1 VKATRNTGLQPA
13 LALILRSSGKSGL
26 EAGAPGARLP
36 AKGPDGPAF
45 QGGGRVSDIIL
56 HHYPESLFSE
66 KARAMLN
73 AKGLSWRSVIIPM
86 IMPRPD
92 TIPLTGGYRRTP
104 VMQVGADV
112 YCDTA
117 MIAAYLD
124 DKGEGPT
131 FYPAGSRVAAQTL
144 ARWIDTD
151 LFWGGV
157 TIRFQPQ
164 NMAGFL
170 ADTKA
175 ASAFAADRAAFS
187 QGSTTRRIPLEEA
200 LPRHQTF
207 LAELEAQLSDG
218 RAYLFGPDWSIA
230 DFSTYHVLW
239 FVHAG
244 TPMADML
251 AGHPSAQAWFDRMRA
266 FGAKKG
272 EPTTGADALKAAAD
286 ATPAAVVGGTSDLPD
301 IPVGTLVDVGPTDY
315 GVMPSRGELLHCD
328 PATIVIRRE
337 HERTGPVNVHFPRY
351 GFGATRV

>member
-1 VKATRNTGLQPA
+1 MAEL
-13 LALILRSSGKSGL
+13 
-26 EAGAPGARLP
+26 
-36 AKGPDGPAF
+36 
-45 QGGGRVSDIIL
+45 IL

-73 AKGLSWRSVIIPM
+73 ARGLAWRSVIIPM

-104 VMQVGADV
+104 VLQAGADV

-117 MIAAYLD
+117 AIAAYID

-131 FYPAGSRVAAQTL
+131 FFPAASRLAAQTL
-144 ARWIDTD
+144 ARWVDTE

-170 ADTKA
+170 ADTEA
-175 ASAFAADRAAFS
+175 ATAFAADRAAFS
-187 QGSTTRRIPLEEA
+187 QGSAIRRIPLDEA

-218 RAYLFGPDWSIA
+218 RAYLFGPEWSIA
-230 DFSTYHVLW
+230 DFSVYHVLW

-251 AGHPSAQAWFDRMRA
+251 ARHPAAQAWFERMRA
-266 FGAKKG
+266 FGRKKG
-272 EPTTGADALKAAAD
+272 EAMSCPEALDVAAA
-286 ATPAAVVGGTSDLPD
+286 AEPAPVMHGTSDLPE
-301 IPVGTLVDVGPTDY
+301 IPVGALVDVAPTDY
-315 GVMPSRGELLHCD
+315 GVMPSRGKLVHCD
-328 PATIVIRRE
+328 PATIIVSRT
-337 HERTGPVNVHFPRY
+337 HERTGLVNGHFPRH
-351 GFGATRV
+351 GFGVTRA